1 MEIRVVLKQQYGQE
15 VIEPVC
21 EDAKLFAQMAGTKML
36 TRKAIEIIKKLGYK
50 VTVMRTEPEE
60 L

>member
-1 MEIRVVLKQQYGQE
+1 MEIRVVMKQQYGQE

-21 EDAKLFAQMAGTKML
+21 EDAKTFAQIAGTKLL
-36 TRKAIEIIKKLGYK
+36 TRKTIELIKRLGYR
-50 VTVMRTEPEE
+50 VLVVPTEPQE